1 MDKKEAAG
9 MIKKCCLV
17 FLLLAFVALVSGCQ
31 TVTMGLTGATDGIQ
45 RDWESLKEI
54 DSWMREN
61 LW

>member
-1 MDKKEAAG
+1 